1 MMASMSNDEY
11 TLRADLEKNPHEV
24 ASMFDHVA
32 SRYDLMNT
40 LMSGGMDHVWS
51 VALRKAVDPIP
62 SDVILDLAAGTGT
75 SSAALAVTGA
85 RVIACDLSEGM
96 IEVGR
101 RRHPELEFV
110 QGDAT
115 ALEFPDDFF
124 DAVTISYGLRNVV
137 DTEGALRE
145 MARVTRPGGRLV
157 VCEFSTPEASA
168 FRDVYR
174 FYLKNVISRLAD
186 LASSDDVA
194 YDYLVESILDWPSQ
208 EALGAM
214 IGRCGWGKVEYR
226 NLTGGIVAL
235 HRATKPSF

>member
-1 MMASMSNDEY
+1 MTQTDHGA
-11 TLRADLEKNPHEV
+11 RADLDKQPEDV
-24 ASMFDHVA
+24 ASMFDEVS

-40 LMSGGMDHVWS
+40 LMSGGMDRIWQKAMCAA
-51 VALRKAVDPIP
+51 VAAHPGERV
-62 SDVILDLAAGTGT
+62 LDLAAGTGA
-75 SSAALAVTGA
+75 SSAALARSGA
-85 RVIACDLSEGM
+85 EVVACDLSAGM

-101 RRHPELEFV
+101 QRHPDLDFV

-115 ALEFPDDFF
+115 DLDFEDNSF

-157 VCEFSTPEASA
+157 VCEFSTPTNPA
-168 FRDVYR
+168 FRSLYR
-174 FYLKNVISRLAD
+174 FHLGHVMPVLAR

-194 YDYLVESILDWPSQ
+194 YDYLMESILAWPDQ
-208 EALGAM
+208 RTLARTIEG
-214 IGRCGWGKVEYR
+214 CGWERVAYR

-235 HRATKPSF
+235 HRARKPLA